1 MNILNIVGICYACRM
16 TRITYLG
23 WMERRIV
30 TEGQVLDHSRWPCRK
45 KQWNNGGNRNN
56 DNRRVQDAENRNY
69 YQSDEEFF
77 VIDEMMNN
85 DHTIRSKK
93 LFILYIK
100 MEDPSGGNR
109 NAANVA
115 WTPLAKVDKYLLK
128 IVIFINLICIKCY
141 KFP

>member
-1 MNILNIVGICYACRM
+1 MHIIYIYIKYSCMCYVCRM

-23 WMERRIV
+23 WMERRII
-30 TEGQVLDHSRWPCRK
+30 TEGQLLDHSRWPCRK
-45 KQWNNGGNRNN
+45 KQWNNGGNKNN
-56 DNRRVQDAENRNY
+56 DKRVHDAGNRNY

-85 DHTIRSKK
+85 DNTIRSKK

-115 WTPLAKVDKYLLK
+115 WTPLAKVDK
-128 IVIFINLICIKCY
+128 
-141 KFP
+141 